1 MDSKFIKSHQC
12 SQERSHVVLIEINP
26 EFGSRP
32 SPYYWTHKA
41 DDFKHPSQEYFR
53 QIYHCTGPF

>member
-32 SPYYWTHKA
+32 SPYY
-41 DDFKHPSQEYFR
+41 
-53 QIYHCTGPF
+53 